1 MILPD
6 REGLIILETF
16 IESKSAKKPGR
27 EVFNEMIEKIYASK
41 ELVGILAWHPDR
53 LARNSVDGGQIIYL
67 IDITKIGALRF
78 PTFWFEPTPQ
88 GLFMLQVAFGQSK
101 YYSDNLSE
109 NVKRGIRQK
118 IRRGEYPSL
127 AQVGYINNPKTRN
140 VEINEEKAKIIRQV
154 FKEFSEGGYSLN
166 TMSQRMNLL
175 GFVGKMGKPLS
186 KSSVIKILTNQTYI
200 GLIKHKGEMHEGK
213 FEPIVDKETFD
224 AVQEEIKNKAKPRIQ
239 KHGKDFAF
247 TGLIKCGECGGMI
260 TAQYAK
266 KGKYIYY
273 RCSKRMGTNCSQPY
287 VQDVVLLGQLQAKL
301 SKIALPKS
309 WSEIALSHLEQRQRE
324 EVREQQS
331 FCQNIEKQIT
341 ETEGKID
348 RLVNN
353 FLDEMIEQDL
363 YLKKKEELLKTKV
376 ELQEKLKNFGKKGV
390 VWFELSKNCVKA
402 AHQAETLAST
412 TDLLEIKS
420 FIKKFGSNRHLI
432 QKKVFIDFEKPFD
445 LVSKYRTLGRL
456 GLKNKKR
463 DEEQKMLVVSLSRGE
478 KTRTSDPYVP
488 NVVR

>member
-1 MILPD
+1 V
-6 REGLIILETF
+6 
-16 IESKSAKKPGR
+16 KAK
-27 EVFNEMIEKIYASK
+27 V
-41 ELVGILAWHPDR
+41 
-53 LARNSVDGGQIIYL
+53 
-67 IDITKIGALRF
+67 
-78 PTFWFEPTPQ
+78 
-88 GLFMLQVAFGQSK
+88 
-101 YYSDNLSE
+101 
-109 NVKRGIRQK
+109 IRQ
-118 IRRGEYPSL
+118 
-127 AQVGYINNPKTRN
+127 A
-140 VEINEEKAKIIRQV
+140 
-154 FKEFSEGGYSLN
+154 FKEYAEGRHSIY
-166 TMSQRMNLL
+166 TMSQRLYLL
-175 GFVGKMGKPLS
+175 GLVGKTGKPLT
-186 KSSVIKILTNQTYI
+186 KSSVIKILTNSTYI
-200 GLIKHKGEMHEGK
+200 GLIKHKGEIYEGK
-213 FEPIVDKETFD
+213 FEPIVDKETFN
-224 AVQEEIKNKAKPRIQ
+224 AVQEEIKSKAKPRLR

-273 RCSKRMGTNCSQPY
+273 RCSKRMGVNCSQPY

-331 FCQNIEKQIT
+331 FRQNLEKQII

-376 ELQEKLKNFGKKGV
+376 ELQEKVKNFGKKGV
-390 VWFELSKNCVKA
+390 VWFELSKNCIRA

-412 TDLLEIKS
+412 NDLFEIKS
-420 FIKKFGSNRHLI
+420 FIKKFGSNRQLI
-432 QKKVFIDFEKPFD
+432 QKKVQIDFEKPLD
-445 LVSKYRTLGRL
+445 LVSKYKALARAEQ
-456 GLKNKKR
+456 KNIKR
-463 DEEQKMLVVSLSRGE
+463 DEEEKMLVVSSSRGE
-478 KTRTSDPYVP
+478 RTRTSDPHVP